1 MARMGGFGH
10 DPSFMEGKIVVVG
23 VDEAGYGPLLGPL
36 VVSATAFEL
45 PAEVA
50 DRSLWDVLD
59 ESVDPSA
66 RAVSGRIPILDSK
79 KLFQRKDGIRRL
91 ERSVL
96 ATVAAWRGLPP
107 TLAGLLR
114 LVCPATVQ
122 LLQDYP
128 WYRESDPALPLDA
141 DPGGIRIAIH
151 RLEKDL
157 DKQAVR
163 IAGFW
168 SEVLLEGHYNRLIDN
183 THNKAVVLLGLTLRL
198 VQRVA
203 DAFPGAELRVFIDKQ
218 GARDHYGPA
227 LMRAFE
233 GRRLRIVGEGHDY
246 SAYELTTG
254 EAPWRVRFEQSGE
267 SLHLP
272 VALASMLS
280 KYVRELLMT
289 CFNEF
294 WSRHVPDL
302 RPTAGYY
309 QDGQRF
315 VRAIQSHIQRLG
327 IDRDLLVRQR

>member
-1 MARMGGFGH
+1 M
-10 DPSFMEGKIVVVG
+10 DGKIVVVG

-45 PAEVA
+45 SAETA
-50 DRSLWDVLD
+50 DRCLWKVLR
-59 ESVDPSA
+59 ESVEPSA

-79 KLFQRKDGIRRL
+79 KLYKRKDGIRRL

-107 TLAGLLR
+107 SLASLLG

-122 LLQDYP
+122 LLQGYP
-128 WYRESDPALPLDA
+128 WYRESDPALPVDA
-141 DPGGIRIAIH
+141 DPGGIRIATH
-151 RLEKDL
+151 RLAKDL
-157 DKQAVR
+157 ERQGVR
-163 IAGFW
+163 IAGCW
-168 SEVLLEGHYNRLIDN
+168 SEVLLEGHFNRLIGS

-203 DAFPGAELRVFIDKQ
+203 DAFPGSELRVFIDKQ
-218 GARDHYGPA
+218 GARDHYGPV

-233 GRRLRIVGEGHDY
+233 GRRLRIVGEGSDY
-246 SAYELTTG
+246 SAYELTT
-254 EAPWRVRFEQSGE
+254 EAAPWRVQFEQSGE

-280 KYVRELLMT
+280 KYIRELLMT
-289 CFNEF
+289 CFNGF
-294 WSRHVPDL
+294 WSRQVPGI

-315 VRAIQSHIQRLG
+315 VQAIQPHLQRLG
-327 IDRDLLVRQR
+327 IERDLLVRKR